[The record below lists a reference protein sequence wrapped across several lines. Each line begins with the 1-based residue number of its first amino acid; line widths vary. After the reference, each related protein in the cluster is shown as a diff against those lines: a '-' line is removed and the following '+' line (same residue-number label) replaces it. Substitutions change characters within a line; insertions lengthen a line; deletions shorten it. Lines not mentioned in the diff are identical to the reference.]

1 VIRVVG
7 GLAVALSLLLAASAS
22 AHTSDFLSEF
32 GTAYVNGEISPG
44 EYDKDGC
51 VGPVSQTAGAISYQL
66 TVCEEND
73 TLNDYWAVQ
82 ITDQTNTGQTT
93 DSPVIWF
100 DNDHNGTVTPSSFP
114 CTYGQP
120 VEDKIGW
127 DPSAFFVDGLYC
139 FGDGSLLETA
149 DAKDPPD
156 GLGQQKFASGPGS
169 VFEFSHSLDSGDPD
183 DYSLA
188 AHDTVGWCL
197 TYDDQSNS
205 LPANPGFAFG
215 EIQYPAGC
223 FIDFTTQTLGLA
235 RGDSTLLGDVYKQ
248 SPLDEAFEK
257 LKEKLRQF
265 VLACKRCP
273 PDPKA
278 KLLDKVNEAIKELVK
293 QQKGMALKTLKSFD
307 KLTHSFVASGELP
320 AGKGKQFL
328 KGAKSPISLIKGFK
342 NPQPVPTAPI
352 AGGQHVNPVRVL
364 ANGQLPGP
372 RGT

>member
-1 VIRVVG
+1 
-7 GLAVALSLLLAASAS
+7 LAVALWLLLAPSAT

-32 GTAYVNGEISPG
+32 GTAYVNGVISPG

-51 VGPVSQTAGAISYQL
+51 VGPVSETAGAISYQL

-82 ITDQTNTGQTT
+82 ITDQTNTGQKS

-100 DNDHNGTVTPSSFP
+100 DNDHSGTVTQSAFP

-120 VEDKIGW
+120 VEDKISW
-127 DPSAFFVDGLYC
+127 DPDAFFSDGLYC
-139 FGDGSLLETA
+139 FADGALLETA

-223 FIDFTTQTLGLA
+223 FVDFTTQTLGLV

-257 LKEKLRQF
+257 LKEKLKHF
-265 VLACKRCP
+265 ILACKRCP

-293 QQKGMALKTLKSFD
+293 QQKGKALKTLSSFD
-307 KLTHSFVASGELP
+307 KLTHGFVASGGLP
-320 AGKGKQFL
+320 AGKGKRFL

-342 NPQPVPTAPI
+342 APQPVPTTPI
-352 AGGQHVNPVRVL
+352 VGGQHLNPVRVL
-364 ANGQLPGP
+364 PNGQIPGP